1 MRVARS
7 DNIWDNTHVSF
18 PNINMAEGN
27 SLPDAEQWRQMSPE
41 EKQQQATEL
50 LLSAGPLIE
59 ECRDKSADEV
69 RKLLEDTAD
78 PEKRKILQVV
88 FDMKE
93 AGL

>member
-1 MRVARS
+1 
-7 DNIWDNTHVSF
+7 
-18 PNINMAEGN
+18 MAEGN

-41 EKQQQATEL
+41 VKQQHATEL

-69 RKLLEDTAD
+69 RKLLEDATD
-78 PEKRKILQVV
+78 PGKRLILQVV

-93 AGL
+93 AAM